1 MSATGDEQPEPQG
14 KPPSLWLVLAMPV
27 SLVLTVFALGFGL
40 LVALELEEG
49 GEATP
54 TTTETTVPGNEDGA
68 AVYESQSCGGCHTLS
83 AAGSTGITG
92 PNLDETQLS
101 EAEIAAVVTNGR
113 GEGMPAFGD
122 SLDTEEIT
130 RVAAYV
136 SESAASP

>member
-1 MSATGDEQPEPQG
+1 MSASGGEQPRPQAE
-14 KPPSLWLVLAMPV
+14 PPSLWLVLALPV

-54 TTTETTVPGNEDGA
+54 TTETTVPGNEQGA
-68 AVYESQSCGGCHTLS
+68 AVFETQSCGGCHTLS

-113 GEGMPAFGD
+113 GERMPAFGD
-122 SLDTEEIT
+122 NLDDEEIAS
-130 RVAAYV
+130 VAAYV

>member
-1 MSATGDEQPEPQG
+1 MSASGDEQPRSQE
-14 KPPSLWLVLAMPV
+14 PPSLWLVLALPV

-54 TTTETTVPGNEDGA
+54 TTTETTAPAGNEEGA
-68 AVYESQSCGGCHTLS
+68 AVFESQGCGGCHTLT

-101 EAEIAAVVTNGR
+101 EAEIVAVVTNGR

-122 SLDTEEIT
+122 SLDDEEIAS
-130 RVAAYV
+130 VAAYV
-136 SESAASP
+136 SESAAAP